1 MKICL
6 VYPPSFKEKPGF
18 LDILF
23 KELVGRQVPNLTYP
37 YLASYLLENSSHEV
51 SIVDAKTLELNP
63 KQTIKRIK
71 KERPD
76 IVGLTGFTLN
86 IKDAFSLAK
95 LVKEELNLPTIVGG
109 PHVTFTDE
117 ISFKE
122 CPYIDIIARGEAE
135 QTLVNILDSLEK
147 NKNLKNV
154 SGISFKN
161 NGHLKR
167 TEDAKFIQNIDS
179 VPFPAWE
186 LTPIKK
192 SSFKSGYGMIL
203 SSRGCPYKCIFC
215 SSSLMCGKF
224 WRAHSA
230 KRVFDE
236 IKYQVDEFKVKTI
249 EIVDDNFILNKKRA
263 LEIAKMII
271 NEKLDVKFHFDGRVD
286 NVDRELLSTLRK
298 AGFKLIY
305 YGIESADQN
314 ILNYYQKG
322 INVSQIV
329 NAIKLAKECDMI
341 VTAGIVFCHKDTRRS
356 ILKTLSLCLNLGV
369 DFVSFALMIPL
380 PGTPVY
386 YMEKKKIFSYDWYKY
401 DGTNV
406 LMKPEN
412 MSEVEM
418 QFWQVFC
425 SIALHLGP
433 QAILKDPGMFK
444 KLLKFSGK
452 LIFDTVKEKINL

>member
-6 VYPPSFKEKPGF
+6 VYPPSFKDKPGF
-18 LDILF
+18 LDRLF
-23 KELVGRQVPNLTYP
+23 KDMVGRQVPNLTYP
-37 YLASYLLENSSHEV
+37 YLASYLLENSKHEV
-51 SIVDAKTLELNP
+51 SIIDAKTLGINP
-63 KQTIKRIK
+63 NQTIKKIK
-71 KERPD
+71 KENPD
-76 IVGLTGFTLN
+76 VIGLTGFTLN
-86 IKDAFSLAK
+86 IKDAFGLAK
-95 LVKEELNLPTIVGG
+95 LIKQEIDLPVIVGG

-117 ISFKE
+117 LSFKE
-122 CPYIDIIARGEAE
+122 CPYIDIIVRGEAE
-135 QTLVNILDSLEK
+135 QTLIDILDNMEK
-147 NKNLKNV
+147 NKQPQNI
-154 SGISFKN
+154 SGISYMN
-161 NGHLKR
+161 NGKIKR
-167 TEDAKFIQNIDS
+167 NEDAKFIQNIDS
-179 VPFPAWE
+179 IPFPAWK
-186 LTPIKK
+186 LTPIER
-192 SSFKSGYGMIL
+192 SSFKSGYGMLL
-203 SSRGCPYKCIFC
+203 SSRGCPYRCIFC

-236 IKYQVDEFKVKTI
+236 IKYQVDKFKVKTI

-263 LEIAKMII
+263 LEIANMII
-271 NEKLDVKFHFDGRVD
+271 KEKLDVNFHFDGRVD
-286 NVDRELLSTLRK
+286 NVDRELLTTLRK

-322 INVSQIV
+322 IRVSQIID
-329 NAIKLAKECDMI
+329 ATKLAKECGMT
-341 VTAGIVFCHKDTRRS
+341 VTAGVVFCHKDTRIS
-356 ILKTLSLCLNLGV
+356 IMKTLSLCLNLDI
-369 DFVSFALMIPL
+369 DFASFALMIPL

-386 YMEKKKIFSYDWYKY
+386 YMEKKKILSYDWYKY

-406 LMKPEN
+406 LIKPEN
-412 MSEVEM
+412 MSEAEM

-452 LIFDTVKEKINL
+452 LIFDTVKEKISL